1 MSSTVTLQDIFSHV
15 LELPSI
21 SKVVQD
27 LLKYIDDPRSNIDD
41 IAAELHL
48 DPALSAKV
56 LRMANSVR
64 YGAGRKVASIDT
76 AVYNLGMDALRT
88 LVVASGVVG
97 AYKKVPLLDMKA
109 YWRESFLVA
118 SVSRAIAKHAHLDA
132 ETAFTC
138 GLMHKV
144 GVPLLYMA
152 DAQTMDRIA
161 ALVKE
166 GAHQEDLER
175 NQFGFDHGEVGEE
188 LAIRWH
194 FPETIAHAIGQH
206 TRVAMEPDPDPYAR
220 VVCLARYIVGSHQQ
234 GASRHD
240 IFDHFPAHIAEPLD
254 LDLVALL
261 EDLEQLMT
269 AEDDIE
275 EMLAA

>member
-15 LELPSI
+15 LEMPSI

-27 LLKYIDDPRSNIDD
+27 LMKSLDDPNTNTDD
-41 IAAELHL
+41 ISRKLQL

-64 YGAGRKVASIDT
+64 YGAGRQIASIDT
-76 AVYNLGMDALRT
+76 AVYNLGFEALKT
-88 LVVASGVVG
+88 LIVASGVTS
-97 AYKKVPLLDMKA
+97 AFRKVPLLDMKN

-118 SVSRAIAKHAHLDA
+118 SVSRAIAKHAHLDG
-132 ETAFTC
+132 EVAFTC

-161 ALVKE
+161 HLVQD
-166 GAHQEDLER
+166 GAHEEDLER

-188 LAIRWH
+188 LAHRWH
-194 FPETIAHAIGQH
+194 FPEVIAQAVGQH
-206 TRVAMEPDPDPYAR
+206 THVEAESNPEPYAR
-220 VVCLARYIVGSHQQ
+220 VVYLARFLVTSHLQ
-234 GASRHD
+234 GTDKHD
-240 IFDHFPAHIAEPLD
+240 LLDRFPIAVAEPLK

-261 EDLEQLMT
+261 EEMDRLLNADDDLE
-269 AEDDIE
+269 A
-275 EMLAA
+275 MLG